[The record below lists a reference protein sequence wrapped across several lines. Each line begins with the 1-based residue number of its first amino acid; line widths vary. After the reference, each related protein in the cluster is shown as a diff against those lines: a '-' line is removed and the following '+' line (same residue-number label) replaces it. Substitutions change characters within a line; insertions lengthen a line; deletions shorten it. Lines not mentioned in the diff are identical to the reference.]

1 MKKEHLR
8 YIPRSNIAAARWVLS
23 PWSDTAADP
32 VRPLSRSAP
41 IGHRNCHHHL
51 RHCPHRPLLP
61 ARPPSFLLVSAFT
74 HGHVCLRPC
83 LPLPPSAIAPIRR
96 QTFAPACCRRYRCRR
111 QTLSLCGWS
120 GCGLYFIVRYDM
132 YNCTIQYNTQYRTY
146 LLLPW
151 R

>member
-1 MKKEHLR
+1 MKNEDLR
-8 YIPRSNIAAARWVLS
+8 YLRRGNIAAARRVLS
-23 PWSDTAADP
+23 PWSDTSADP
-32 VRPLSRSAP
+32 IRPVGQSAP

-61 ARPPSFLLVSAFT
+61 ARLPSFPSVSAFT
-74 HGHVCLRPC
+74 HGHVRLRPC
-83 LPLPPSAIAPIRR
+83 SPLPPSAIAPIHR
-96 QTFAPACCRRYRCRR
+96 QAFAPACCRRCRCRCRR
-111 QTLSLCGWS
+111 QTLSLCGCS

-132 YNCTIQYNTQYRTY
+132 YNCTYNTIHSTY